1 MRMILKSLHGEN
13 FKGIKSID
21 IKFGEKKTKISGQ
34 NAVGKTTIFDMFSWL
49 LFNKNSAGE
58 EKFNVRPLD
67 KNNKRIDN
75 VEIKVVG
82 VIEVDGKEVELSKV
96 QKQNWVKKRGT
107 DTVTLQGNVNSFE
120 IDGYPKSEA
129 EFKAYVSNLAQSE
142 EMFKMLT
149 NPQYF
154 SSLKW
159 KDQRDILMKLTT
171 EVSDVELAKEM
182 FDENAYAES
191 LIEELEKAPS
201 TDDIRAKFQK
211 ALTEWKKKQAEIPVR
226 IDEAEKSKVDVDVAE
241 QELLKADLERKIEAV
256 DDRMENAGTEIGRL
270 RGKEMQLQFDM
281 SGIMQVMNDELSAKR
296 RGLDSAKD
304 DATREFN
311 DLHNQIQSAENQ
323 IKANEKT
330 ISDTDEERKNLG
342 VEYNAEFSK
351 AFDEMPYLFDES
363 KWKFDES
370 TTVCSLCGQKLPQDK
385 IESLKADFEQKKAD
399 AKARAE
405 KQLEDARKAFDDAKG
420 GKLKDLIAKGNT
432 CKAEIERLTKEN
444 TKLQEDITALKEQ
457 ESKALAEQNDYAKQ
471 LSEIP
476 AEADYSQNE
485 EYVKLKT
492 EHDKILADIAKLESE
507 GADKVVTDLKA
518 EKTNLQAQLDEVNKV
533 IAQAANNV
541 AIDDR
546 IETLRD
552 EQKEIGQKVADQ
564 EQMLYLLEEFI
575 RFKLN
580 KVSESINSHFKT
592 VNFKLFEMQLNGGM
606 KDCCE
611 CTVNGV
617 GYSDLNNGHKIL
629 AGLDII
635 RSLSE
640 LYGVSV
646 PIFVDNAESLT
657 SNYTSDS
664 QLVLLIAKKPQYMDE
679 NGEIHDVDENYDP
692 KIHKLVYDGSLK
704 VEVS

>member
-1 MRMILKSLHGEN
+1 MRMILKSLHMEN
-13 FKGIKSID
+13 FKGIKSLD
-21 IKFGEKKTKISGQ
+21 VNFSNKTSIKGQ
-34 NAVGKTTIFDMFSWL
+34 NAVGKTTIFDAFTWL
-49 LFNKNSAGE
+49 LFNKNSSGE
-58 EKFNVRPLD
+58 EKFNARPLD
-67 KNNKRIDN
+67 EHNNKIHN
-75 VEIKVVG
+75 VEIKVVA
-82 VIEVDGKEVELSKV
+82 VVSVDGKDVELSKT
-96 QKQNWVKKRGT
+96 QKENWVKKRGT

-129 EFKAYVSNLAQSE
+129 EFKAYVSGLAQSE

-159 KDQRDILMKLTT
+159 KDQRDILMKLVA
-171 EVSDVELAKEM
+171 EVSDVELAQADAK
-182 FDENAYAES
+182 YAP
-191 LIEELEKAPS
+191 LLDELEKAPS
-201 TDDIRAKFQK
+201 TDDIRAKFSK
-211 ALTEWKKKQAEIPVR
+211 ALSEWKKKQAEIPVR

-241 QELLKADLERKIEAV
+241 QELLKADLERKIEVVEDLMAKSDV
-256 DDRMENAGTEIGRL
+256 RID
-270 RGKEMQLQFDM
+270 EMRSEEMHCQFEM
-281 SGIMQVMNDELSAKR
+281 SAIVQTMDNELSSK
-296 RGLDSAKD
+296 KH
-304 DATREFN
+304 E
-311 DLHNQIQSAENQ
+311 IENH
-323 IKANEKT
+323 KY
-330 ISDTDEERKNLG
+330 DHERKLED
-342 VEYNAEFSK
+342 VRSSIRKAQDSIESSKKSISEQTLKKADLVKKYNEEK
-351 AFDEMPYLFDES
+351 AKKFDDS
-363 KWKFDES
+363 KWVFDES
-370 TTVCSLCGQKLPQDK
+370 TTVCSLCGQRLPEDK
-385 IESLKADFEQKKAD
+385 IDSLRADFSQRKAD
-399 AKARAE
+399 AIEAFNEEHAKTLAMIVDDGNACAE
-405 KQLEDARKAFDDAKG
+405 MIKKLTENNKELENTINTLKLHEAEEIDIINGFDEQISKIPACADYMQNAEY
-420 GKLKDLIAKGNT
+420 GKLK
-432 CKAEIERLTKEN
+432 
-444 TKLQEDITALKEQ
+444 
-457 ESKALAEQNDYAKQ
+457 AKQ
-471 LSEIP
+471 
-476 AEADYSQNE
+476 D
-485 EYVKLKT
+485 KL
-492 EHDKILADIAKLESE
+492 LADIAELESK
-507 GADKVVTDLKA
+507 GADKAVEDLKA
-518 EKTNLQAQLDEVNKV
+518 DKAKLKSQLDEVNKV

-541 AIDDR
+541 MIDER

-580 KVSESINSHFKT
+580 KVSESINGHFKT

-640 LYGVSV
+640 LYGFSC

-679 NGEIHDVDENYDP
+679 DGEIHDVDENYDP

-704 VEVS
+704 VEVSE

>member
-1 MRMILKSLHGEN
+1 MILKSIHMEN
-13 FKGIKSID
+13 FKGIKSLD
-21 IKFGEKKTKISGQ
+21 ANFSNKTNIKGQ
-34 NAVGKTTIFDMFSWL
+34 NAAGKTTIFDAFTWL

-67 KNNKRIDN
+67 KDGNRIDN
-75 VEIKVVG
+75 VEIKVVA
-82 VIEVDGKEVELSKV
+82 VLDADGKEVELSKT

-120 IDGYPKSEA
+120 IDGYPKREA
-129 EFKAYVSNLAQSE
+129 DFNDYVSGLAQSE

-159 KDQRDILMKLTT
+159 KDQRDILMKLVAG
-171 EVSDVELAKEM
+171 VSDVELAKT
-182 FDENAYAES
+182 DSKYAP
-191 LIEELEKAPS
+191 LINELEKASS
-201 TDDIRAKFQK
+201 TDDIRAKFSK
-211 ALTEWKKKQAEIPVR
+211 ALSEWKKKQSEIPVR

-330 ISDTDEERKNLG
+330 ISDTDAERKNLG

-399 AKARAE
+399 AKARAT

-420 GKLKDLIAKGNT
+420 AKLKGLIDKGNA
-432 CKAEIERLTKEN
+432 CKADIERLTKEN
-444 TKLQEDITALKEQ
+444 AKLQEDIVALKEQ
-457 ESKALAEQNDYAKQ
+457 ESKALAKQNDYAKQ

-485 EYVKLKT
+485 EYAKLKARHN
-492 EHDKILADIAKLESE
+492 EVLAEIEKLESD
-507 GADKVVTDLKA
+507 GADQIVNDLKA
-518 EKTNLQAQLDEVNKV
+518 EKSDLQSQLDEVNKIIAKASMNV
-533 IAQAANNV
+533 EIDERIAQLQA
-541 AIDDR
+541 
-546 IETLRD
+546 

-617 GYSDLNNGHKIL
+617 PYSTLNSGHRIV

-646 PIFVDNAESLT
+646 PIFVDNAESL
-657 SNYTSDS
+657 NEFNVPDMDA
-664 QLVLLIAKKPQYMDE
+664 QLILLSVSEDKQ
-679 NGEIHDVDENYDP
+679 
-692 KIHKLVYDGSLK
+692 LK
-704 VEVS
+704 VEGV

>member
-1 MRMILKSLHGEN
+1 MRMILKSLHMEN
-13 FKGIKSID
+13 FKGIKSLD
-21 IKFGEKKTKISGQ
+21 VNFFNKTSIKGQ
-34 NAVGKTTIFDMFSWL
+34 NAVGKTTIFDAFTWL

-67 KNNKRIDN
+67 KDGHRIDN

-82 VIEVDGKEVELSKV
+82 VIDVDGKEVELSKV

-129 EFKAYVSNLAQSE
+129 DFKAYVSGLAQSE
-142 EMFKMLT
+142 DMFKMLT

-159 KDQRDILMKLTT
+159 KDQRDILMKLVA
-171 EVSDVELAKEM
+171 EVSDVELAQTDAK
-182 FDENAYAES
+182 YAP
-191 LIEELEKAPS
+191 LIGELEKAPS
-201 TDDIRAKFQK
+201 TDDIRAKFSK
-211 ALTEWKKKQAEIPVR
+211 ALSEWKKKQAEIPVR

-256 DDRMENAGTEIGRL
+256 EDRMENAGDEIDKL

-281 SGIMQVMNDELSAKR
+281 SGITQTMNNELSAKR
-296 RGLDSAKD
+296 RELDNSKV

-311 DLHNQIQSAENQ
+311 DLHNQIQTAENQ
-323 IKANEKT
+323 IKTNEKIIADADAT
-330 ISDTDEERKNLG
+330 RKNLG
-342 VEYNAEFSK
+342 VEYNAEFAK
-351 AFDEMPYLFDES
+351 AFDETPYLFDES
-363 KWKFDES
+363 KWVFDENS
-370 TTVCSLCGQKLPQDK
+370 TVCSLCGQKLPADK
-385 IESLKADFEQKKAD
+385 IESLMADFEQKKAD
-399 AKARAE
+399 AKAHAD
-405 KQLEDARKAFDDAKG
+405 KQLEDARKAFDDARS
-420 GKLKDLIAKGNT
+420 GKLKDLIAKGNN
-432 CKAEIERLTKEN
+432 CKADIKRLTKEN
-444 TKLQEDITALKEQ
+444 ADLQESIGTLKEQ
-457 ESKALAEQNDYAKQ
+457 ESKALAKQNEYAKQ

-492 EHDKILADIAKLESE
+492 EHDKILADIAKLESD

-518 EKTNLQAQLDEVNKV
+518 EKAVLQSQLDEVNKI

-617 GYSDLNNGHKIL
+617 PYSTLNSGHRIV

-646 PIFVDNAESLT
+646 PIFVDNAESL
-657 SNYTSDS
+657 NEFNVPDMDA
-664 QLVLLIAKKPQYMDE
+664 QLILLSVSEDKQ
-679 NGEIHDVDENYDP
+679 
-692 KIHKLVYDGSLK
+692 LK
-704 VEVS
+704 VEGV

>member
-1 MRMILKSLHGEN
+1 MRMILKSLHMEN
-13 FKGIKSID
+13 FKGIKSLD
-21 IKFGEKKTKISGQ
+21 VNFSNKTSIKGQ
-34 NAVGKTTIFDMFSWL
+34 NAVGKTTIFDAFTWL

-67 KNNKRIDN
+67 KDGHRIDN

-82 VIEVDGKEVELSKV
+82 VIDVDGKEVELSKV

-129 EFKAYVSNLAQSE
+129 DFKDYVSGLAQSE
-142 EMFKMLT
+142 DMFKMLT

-159 KDQRDILMKLTT
+159 KDQRDILMKLVA
-171 EVSDVELAKEM
+171 EVSDVELAQTDAK
-182 FDENAYAES
+182 YAP
-191 LIEELEKAPS
+191 LIGELEKAPS
-201 TDDIRAKFQK
+201 TDDIRAKFSK
-211 ALTEWKKKQAEIPVR
+211 ALSEWKKKQAEIPVR

-256 DDRMENAGTEIGRL
+256 EDRMENAGDEIDKL

-281 SGIMQVMNDELSAKR
+281 SGITQTMNNELSAKR
-296 RGLDSAKD
+296 RELDNSKV

-311 DLHNQIQSAENQ
+311 DLHNQIQTAENQ
-323 IKANEKT
+323 IKTNEKIIADADAT
-330 ISDTDEERKNLG
+330 RKNLG
-342 VEYNAEFSK
+342 VEYNAEFAK
-351 AFDEMPYLFDES
+351 AFDETPYLFDES
-363 KWKFDES
+363 KWVFDENS
-370 TTVCSLCGQKLPQDK
+370 TVCSLCGQKLPADK
-385 IESLKADFEQKKAD
+385 IESLMADFEQKKAD
-399 AKARAE
+399 AKAHAD
-405 KQLEDARKAFDDAKG
+405 KQLEDARKAFDDARS
-420 GKLKDLIAKGNT
+420 GKLKDLIAKGNN
-432 CKAEIERLTKEN
+432 CKADIKRLTKEN
-444 TKLQEDITALKEQ
+444 ADLQESIGTLKEQ
-457 ESKALAEQNDYAKQ
+457 ESKALAKQNEYAKQ

-492 EHDKILADIAKLESE
+492 EHDKILADIAKLESD

-518 EKTNLQAQLDEVNKV
+518 EKAVLQSQLDEVNKI

-617 GYSDLNNGHKIL
+617 PYSTLNSGHRIV

-646 PIFVDNAESLT
+646 PIFVDNAESL
-657 SNYTSDS
+657 NEFNVPDMDA
-664 QLVLLIAKKPQYMDE
+664 QLILLSVSEDKQ
-679 NGEIHDVDENYDP
+679 
-692 KIHKLVYDGSLK
+692 LK
-704 VEVS
+704 VEGV

>member
-1 MRMILKSLHGEN
+1 MKLKIRSLHMEN
-13 FKGIKSID
+13 FKGIKSLD
-21 IKFGEKKTKISGQ
+21 VNFSNKTSIKGQ
-34 NAVGKTTIFDMFSWL
+34 NAAGKTTIFDAFTWL

-67 KNNKRIDN
+67 KDGKRIDN
-75 VEIKVVG
+75 VEIKVVA
-82 VIEVDGKEVELSKV
+82 VLDVDGKEVELSKV

-107 DTVTLQGNVNSFE
+107 DTVALQGNVNSFE

-129 EFKAYVSNLAQSE
+129 DFKTYVSCLAQSE

-159 KDQRDILMKLTT
+159 KDQRDILMRLATD
-171 EVSDVELAKEM
+171 VSDVELAQTDAK
-182 FDENAYAES
+182 YVP
-191 LIEELEKAPS
+191 LLGELEKAPS
-201 TDDIRAKFQK
+201 TDDIRAKFSK
-211 ALTEWKKKQAEIPVR
+211 ALSEWKKKQSEIPVR
-226 IDEAEKSKVDVDVAE
+226 IDEAEKSKIDVDVAE
-241 QELLKADLERKIEAV
+241 QELAKVNLVRRIAECDKK
-256 DDRMENAGTEIGRL
+256 MENAGSALGDL
-270 RGKEMQLQFDM
+270 RSKEMQLQFDM
-281 SGIMQVMNDELSAKR
+281 SGIMQTMNRELFNQRTDIDAAMC
-296 RGLDSAKD
+296 GCINELDHFK
-304 DATREFN
+304 ATISLKEK
-311 DLHNQIQSAENQ
+311 QIAD
-323 IKANEKT
+323 NEKA
-330 ISDTDEERKNLG
+330 ISDADAERKDLG
-342 VEYNAEFSK
+342 VKYNAEKAK
-351 AFDEMPYLFDES
+351 AFDETPYQFDES
-363 KWKFDES
+363 KWVFDENS
-370 TTVCSLCGQKLPQDK
+370 TVCSLCGRKLPADK
-385 IESLKADFEQKKAD
+385 IEQLKTDFEERKTKAKAD
-399 AKARAE
+399 AKRKLNDSKSDFITQKESNLEEIKAYGFAKKNLIE
-405 KQLEDARKAFDDAKG
+405 ELTKKNADLNTEIDALKKQEQDA
-420 GKLKDLIAKGNT
+420 IAK
-432 CKAEIERLTKEN
+432 KEE
-444 TKLQEDITALKEQ
+444 L
-457 ESKALAEQNDYAKQ
+457 SKQ

-476 AEADYSQNE
+476 SEADYSQNE
-485 EYVKLKT
+485 EYVKLKA

-518 EKTNLQAQLDEVNKV
+518 EKSDLQAQLDEVNKV

-592 VNFKLFEMQLNGGM
+592 VNFKLFETQLNGGL

-617 GYSDLNNGHKIL
+617 PYSTLNSGHRIV

-646 PIFVDNAESLT
+646 PIFVDNAESL
-657 SNYTSDS
+657 NEFNVPDMDA
-664 QLVLLIAKKPQYMDE
+664 QLILLSVSEDKQ
-679 NGEIHDVDENYDP
+679 
-692 KIHKLVYDGSLK
+692 LK
-704 VEVS
+704 VEGV

>member
-1 MRMILKSLHGEN
+1 MRMILKSLHMDN
-13 FKGIKSID
+13 FKGIKSLD
-21 IKFGEKKTKISGQ
+21 VNFKNKTSIKGQ
-34 NAVGKTTIFDMFSWL
+34 NAVGKTTIFDAFTWL

-67 KNNKRIDN
+67 KDGHLIDN

-82 VIEVDGKEVELSKV
+82 VIDVDGKEVELSKV

-107 DTVTLQGNVNSFE
+107 NTVSLQGNPNSYE

-129 EFKAYVSNLAQSE
+129 EFKAYISGLAQSE

-159 KDQRDILMKLTT
+159 KEQRDILMKLVA
-171 EVSDVELAKEM
+171 EVSDVELAQTDSK
-182 FDENAYAES
+182 YAP
-191 LIEELEKAPS
+191 LLDELEKAPS
-201 TDDIRAKFQK
+201 TDDIRAKFSK
-211 ALTEWKKKQAEIPVR
+211 ALSEWKKKQAEIPVR
-226 IDEAEKSKVDVDVAE
+226 IDEAEKSKVDADVAE

-323 IKANEKT
+323 IKTNEKT
-330 ISDTDEERKNLG
+330 ISDTDAERKNLG

-363 KWKFDES
+363 KWVFNENS
-370 TTVCSLCGQKLPQDK
+370 TVCSLCGQQLPANK
-385 IESLKADFEQKKAD
+385 IEQLKADFEQKKAD
-399 AKARAE
+399 AKARAT

-420 GKLKDLIAKGNT
+420 AKLKGLIDKGNA
-432 CKAEIERLTKEN
+432 CKADIERLTKEN
-444 TKLQEDITALKEQ
+444 AKLQEDIVALKEQ
-457 ESKALAEQNDYAKQ
+457 ESKALAKQNDYAKQ

-507 GADKVVTDLKA
+507 GADKIVTDLKA
-518 EKTNLQAQLDEVNKV
+518 DLQSQLDEVNKV
-533 IAQAANNV
+533 IVQAANNV

-617 GYSDLNNGHKIL
+617 GYSDLNNGHRIV

-646 PIFVDNAESLT
+646 PIFVDNAESL
-657 SNYTSDS
+657 NEFNVPDMDA
-664 QLVLLIAKKPQYMDE
+664 QLILLSVSEDKQ
-679 NGEIHDVDENYDP
+679 
-692 KIHKLVYDGSLK
+692 LK
-704 VEVS
+704 VEAM

>member
-1 MRMILKSLHGEN
+1 MKLKIRSLHMEN
-13 FKGIKSID
+13 FKGIKSLD
-21 IKFGEKKTKISGQ
+21 VNFSNKTSIKGQ
-34 NAVGKTTIFDMFSWL
+34 NAAGKTTIFDAFTWL

-67 KNNKRIDN
+67 KDGNRIDN
-75 VEIKVVG
+75 VEIKVVA
-82 VIEVDGKEVELSKV
+82 VLDVDGKGVELSKT

-107 DTVTLQGNVNSFE
+107 DTAVLQGNVNSFE

-129 EFKAYVSNLAQSE
+129 DFKAYVSELAQSE

-159 KDQRDILMKLTT
+159 KDQRDILMKLISD
-171 EVSDVELAKEM
+171 VSDVELAQTDAK
-182 FDENAYAES
+182 YAPLLS
-191 LIEELEKAPS
+191 ELEKAPS
-201 TDDIRAKFQK
+201 TDDIRAKFSK

-241 QELLKADLERKIEAV
+241 QELAKADLVRRIAECDKK
-256 DDRMENAGTEIGRL
+256 MENAGSALGDL
-270 RGKEMQLQFDM
+270 RSKEMQLQFDM
-281 SGIMQVMNDELSAKR
+281 SGMEQTMNRELSNKR
-296 RGLDSAKD
+296 SIM
-304 DATREFN
+304 DAELRDCKNELEHFSVTISLKEK
-311 DLHNQIQSAENQ
+311 QISD
-323 IKANEKT
+323 NEKT
-330 ISDTDEERKNLG
+330 ITDADTERKKLG
-342 VEYNAEFSK
+342 EQYNSEKAK
-351 AFDEMPYLFDES
+351 AFDETPYLFDES
-363 KWKFDES
+363 KWIFDES
-370 TTVCSLCGQKLPQDK
+370 TTVCSLCGQKLPADK
-385 IESLKADFEQKKAD
+385 TEQLKTDFEERKTKAKAD
-399 AKARAE
+399 AKRKLNDSKSDFITKKE
-405 KQLEDARKAFDDAKG
+405 SNLEEIKAYGFAK
-420 GKLKDLIAKGNT
+420 KNLI
-432 CKAEIERLTKEN
+432 EELTKKNADLQMEIDSLKKQEQGTFTN
-444 TKLQEDITALKEQ
+444 KEELCKL
-457 ESKALAEQNDYAKQ
+457 

-476 AEADYSQNE
+476 EEADYSQNE
-485 EYVKLKT
+485 EYVKLKA
-492 EHDKILADIAKLESE
+492 EHDKILADIAKVESE

-518 EKTNLQAQLDEVNKV
+518 EKADLQSQLEEVNKV

-552 EQKEIGQKVADQ
+552 EQKEVGQKVADQ

-575 RFKLN
+575 RFKLD

-617 GYSDLNNGHKIL
+617 PYSTLNSGRRIV

-646 PIFVDNAESLT
+646 PIFVDNAESL
-657 SNYTSDS
+657 NEFNVPDMDA
-664 QLVLLIAKKPQYMDE
+664 QLILLSVSEDKQ
-679 NGEIHDVDENYDP
+679 
-692 KIHKLVYDGSLK
+692 LK
-704 VEVS
+704 VEGV

>member
-1 MRMILKSLHGEN
+1 MRMILKSLHMEN
-13 FKGIKSID
+13 FKGIKSLD
-21 IKFGEKKTKISGQ
+21 VNFSNKTSIKGQ
-34 NAVGKTTIFDMFSWL
+34 NASGKTTIFDAFTWL

-67 KNNKRIDN
+67 KDGKRIDN
-75 VEIKVVG
+75 VEIKVVA
-82 VIEVDGKEVELSKV
+82 VLEVDGKEVELSKT

-129 EFKAYVSNLAQSE
+129 DFKAYVSGLAQSE
-142 EMFKMLT
+142 DMFKLLT

-159 KDQRDILMKLTT
+159 KDQRDILMKLTA
-171 EVSDVELAKEM
+171 EVSDVELAKA
-182 FDENAYAES
+182 DAKYAP
-191 LIEELEKAPS
+191 LLGELEKAPS
-201 TDDIRAKFQK
+201 TDDIRAKFSK
-211 ALTEWKKKQAEIPVR
+211 ALSEWKKKQAEIPVR

-256 DDRMENAGTEIGRL
+256 EDRMENAGDEIDKL

-281 SGIMQVMNDELSAKR
+281 SGITQTMNNELSAKR
-296 RGLDSAKD
+296 RELDSVKV

-311 DLHNQIQSAENQ
+311 DLHNQIQTAENQ
-323 IKANEKT
+323 IKANEK
-330 ISDTDEERKNLG
+330 IIADTDAERKNLG
-342 VEYNAEFSK
+342 VEYNVEFAK
-351 AFDEMPYLFDES
+351 AFDETPYLFDES
-363 KWKFDES
+363 KWVFDENS
-370 TTVCSLCGQKLPQDK
+370 TVCSLCGQKLPADK
-385 IESLKADFEQKKAD
+385 IESLMADFEQKKAD
-399 AKARAE
+399 AKAHAD
-405 KQLEDARKAFDDAKG
+405 KQLEDARKAFDDARS
-420 GKLKDLIAKGNT
+420 GKLKDLIAKGNN
-432 CKAEIERLTKEN
+432 CKADIKRLTKEN
-444 TKLQEDITALKEQ
+444 ADLQESIGTLKEQ
-457 ESKALAEQNDYAKQ
+457 ESKALAKQNEYAKQ

-476 AEADYSQNE
+476 SEADYTQNE
-485 EYVKLKT
+485 EYVKLKA

-507 GADKVVTDLKA
+507 GADKIVSDLKS
-518 EKTNLQAQLDEVNKV
+518 EKADLQSQLDEVNKV

-541 AIDDR
+541 VIDDR

-564 EQMLYLLEEFI
+564 EQILYLLEEFI

-617 GYSDLNNGHKIL
+617 PYSTLNSGHRIV

-646 PIFVDNAESLT
+646 PIFVDNAESL
-657 SNYTSDS
+657 NEFNVPDMDA
-664 QLVLLIAKKPQYMDE
+664 QLILLSVSEDKQ
-679 NGEIHDVDENYDP
+679 
-692 KIHKLVYDGSLK
+692 LK
-704 VEVS
+704 VEGI

>member
-1 MRMILKSLHGEN
+1 MKLKIRSLHMEN
-13 FKGIKSID
+13 FQGIKSLD
-21 IKFGEKKTKISGQ
+21 VNFSNKTSIKGQ
-34 NAVGKTTIFDMFSWL
+34 NAAGKTTVFDAFTWL

-67 KNNKRIDN
+67 KDGNRIDN
-75 VEIKVVG
+75 VEIKVVA
-82 VIEVDGKEVELSKV
+82 VLDVDGKEMELSKI

-129 EFKAYVSNLAQSE
+129 DFKAYVSGLAQSE
-142 EMFKMLT
+142 DMFKMLT

-159 KDQRDILMKLTT
+159 KDQRDILMRLATD
-171 EVSDVELAKEM
+171 VSDVELAQTDAK
-182 FDENAYAES
+182 YAP
-191 LIEELEKAPS
+191 LLGELEKAPS
-201 TDDIRAKFQK
+201 TDDIRAKFSK
-211 ALTEWKKKQAEIPVR
+211 ALSGWKKKQAEIPVR
-226 IDEAEKSKVDVDVAE
+226 IDEAEKSKIDVDVAE
-241 QELLKADLERKIEAV
+241 QELAKVDLVRRIAECDKK
-256 DDRMENAGTEIGRL
+256 MENAGSTLGDL
-270 RGKEMQLQFDM
+270 RSKEMQLQFDM
-281 SGIMQVMNDELSAKR
+281 SGMEQTMNRELSNKR
-296 RGLDSAKD
+296 SIM
-304 DATREFN
+304 DAELRDCKNELEHFAVTISLKEK
-311 DLHNQIQSAENQ
+311 QISD
-323 IKANEKT
+323 NEKA
-330 ISDTDEERKNLG
+330 ITDADAERKKLG
-342 VEYNAEFSK
+342 EQYNSEKAK
-351 AFDEMPYLFDES
+351 AFDETPYLFDES
-363 KWKFDES
+363 KWIYDES
-370 TTVCSLCGQKLPQDK
+370 TTVCSLCGQKLPADK
-385 IESLKADFEQKKAD
+385 IEQLKADFEERKTKAKAD
-399 AKARAE
+399 AKRKLNDSKSDFITQKE
-405 KQLEDARKAFDDAKG
+405 SNLEEIKADGFAK
-420 GKLKDLIAKGNT
+420 KNLI
-432 CKAEIERLTKEN
+432 EELTKKNADLQMEIDSLKKQEQGTLTN
-444 TKLQEDITALKEQ
+444 KEELCKL
-457 ESKALAEQNDYAKQ
+457 

-476 AEADYSQNE
+476 EEADYSQNE
-485 EYVKLKT
+485 EYVKLKA

-518 EKTNLQAQLDEVNKV
+518 KKADMQSQLDEVNKV

-617 GYSDLNNGHKIL
+617 PYSALNSGHRIV

-646 PIFVDNAESLT
+646 PIFVDNAESL
-657 SNYTSDS
+657 NEFNVPDMDA
-664 QLVLLIAKKPQYMDE
+664 QLTLLSVSEDKQ
-679 NGEIHDVDENYDP
+679 
-692 KIHKLVYDGSLK
+692 LK
-704 VEVS
+704 VEGV